1 MPFGGRRNRQGA
13 GGLSP
18 ITSHKT
24 LQSEVSCETSSGLAG
39 GGGIRTSSEA
49 HSQHDYAAFLT
60 AGLALGVCSRQGK
73 RPYQEDE
80 PSVRAYLAPAS
91 LVGGRLSPSIAS
103 APTSKPPDTHIFSL
117 FDGHAGGRCSKYL
130 STALADVLAEDPS
143 FYTNLPLALKR
154 AFHTTNEQF
163 LKVADRMRLQDGST
177 GICVVLRAGKLVVAN
192 VGDCRAVLLSGGK
205 VAQLSKDQKP
215 TDPQEQKRIA
225 SLGGSVV
232 YCMGVARV
240 NGVLAVSRAFG
251 NRSLRSVI
259 RPDAELSSRDL
270 QKDDDYLVIASDG
283 LWDMLRNKD
292 VCDIAYAQ
300 ASRGEGPQQI
310 ADELVQASL
319 SRGSMDNTTCIVVR
333 LSGHVQQLIK
343 GGNFVEET
351 PTSYAIRESP
361 TSMLGFGGVLGE
373 LLTSVATSSR
383 GMMGGGGSAAPTLD
397 EQQTS
402 ASKLASLRAFSYNSM
417 RGSPLQTD
425 EIMAQEDLSLR
436 PNVAST
442 SGASL
447 TGKPSFLGA
456 GGLNSISG
464 HTITRPLTQSRAG
477 AAPSTMFRSLASVL
491 PAGSAREAP
500 LSQQTSSRLLAL
512 QSPIQ
517 SVQLGKPW

>member
-1 MPFGGRRNRQGA
+1 M
-13 GGLSP
+13 GLSP
-18 ITSHKT
+18 ILTSHKT
-24 LQSEVSCETSSGLAG
+24 LSQEGSEISG
-39 GGGIRTSSEA
+39 GGGSRISSEA

-91 LVGGRLSPSIAS
+91 LVGGRVSPSVPS
-103 APTSKPPDTHIFSL
+103 APTSKPPETHIFCL

-143 FYTNLPLALKR
+143 FYTNLPQALKR
-154 AFHTTNEQF
+154 AFHTANEQF
-163 LKVADRMRLQDGST
+163 LKAAERLRLQDGST
-177 GICVVLRAGKLVVAN
+177 GICVVLRAGKLMVAN

-292 VCDIAYAQ
+292 VCDIVYAQ

-310 ADELVQASL
+310 SDELVQAAL

-343 GGNFVEET
+343 GGSFAEET
-351 PTSYAIRESP
+351 PTSYATRVESP
-361 TSMLGFGGVLGE
+361 TSMLGFGGVLGD
-373 LLTSVATSSR
+373 LLTSVATSTR
-383 GMMGGGGSAAPTLD
+383 GMMGGGGSAAATLD

-425 EIMAQEDLSLR
+425 EIMAQEELSLR
-436 PNVAST
+436 PSNT
-442 SGASL
+442 RESGASL

-456 GGLNSISG
+456 GGLKSISG
-464 HTITRPLTQSRAG
+464 HAIPLPLTTQSKAAGGRG
-477 AAPSTMFRSLASVL
+477 AAPNTTFRSLATVL
-491 PAGSAREAP
+491 PAGSARGEAP
-500 LSQQTSSRLLAL
+500 TSQTTSSRLLAL

-517 SVQLGKPW
+517 SVPLGKPW